1 MAVYNDKQPVEKIQM
16 ANNFINFL
24 ISPQTQA
31 DIGAYGVDKYGK
43 SLFIPMSVSVPTA
56 PAGWVG
62 DYSTPATDL
71 DTGSG
76 GNHCPGSN
84 SNNLIIFLFFQVVRQ
99 KVEGR
104 QMPPFSLS
112 GSDEPL
118 QPEGGEEFVRNL
130 RLLTDS
136 SSSRFL

>member
-56 PAGWVG
+56 TAGWVG
-62 DYSTPATDL
+62 DYATPATDL
-71 DTGSG
+71 KPAPATATTV
-76 GNHCPGSN
+76 PAAATTAAAAAATTAA
-84 SNNLIIFLFFQVVRQ
+84 
-99 KVEGR
+99 K
-104 QMPPFSLS
+104 
-112 GSDEPL
+112 
-118 QPEGGEEFVRNL
+118 
-130 RLLTDS
+130 
-136 SSSRFL
+136 